1 MNEQSR
7 WGSTACVHSARSL
20 LETHEPPMSFRLWA
34 WKAQSIRGVWVSGK
48 AWGRWPTTSTKPQ
61 PKFSNHSKS
70 AHSPI
75 RCGMGQHAL
84 MLTNMVDPV
93 IASVA
98 TAGRYLSDA
107 TEVLERAL
115 FAKKIRLKIDA
126 LRSDSGS
133 WDSYVAEFESVTSD
147 GCFGWFN
154 K

>member
-1 MNEQSR
+1 
-7 WGSTACVHSARSL
+7 
-20 LETHEPPMSFRLWA
+20 
-34 WKAQSIRGVWVSGK
+34 
-48 AWGRWPTTSTKPQ
+48 
-61 PKFSNHSKS
+61 
-70 AHSPI
+70 
-75 RCGMGQHAL
+75 MGQHAL